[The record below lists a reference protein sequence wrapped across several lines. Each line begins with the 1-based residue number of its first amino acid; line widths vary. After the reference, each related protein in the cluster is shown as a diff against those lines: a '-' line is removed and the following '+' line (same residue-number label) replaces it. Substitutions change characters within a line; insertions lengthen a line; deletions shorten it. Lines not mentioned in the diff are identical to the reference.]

1 MMNMPPTSA
10 SAPPPASTPSSMP
23 TPTMPIA
30 TPTRL
35 AVLARCSPLSAK
47 ASRNVKIGAV
57 ATRIPVSDDE
67 MRSSPSP
74 ISVSGTA
81 TCTNASI
88 DDRAEAAA
96 KAAEDAA
103 LQRERHEHE
112 RGERG
117 PDRDDR
123 PGRHAVLQR
132 DLDEEVR
139 RAPERAEQEQQDERA
154 AGHRHQLTRWLPLVP
169 MKPA

>member
-1 MMNMPPTSA
+1 
-10 SAPPPASTPSSMP
+10 
-23 TPTMPIA
+23 MPIA

-81 TCTNASI
+81 TWTNASTTI
-88 DDRAEAAA
+88 GPKRPRRLPRTPRCAASGTSTS
-96 KAAEDAA
+96 AAS
-103 LQRERHEHE
+103 
-112 RGERG
+112 
-117 PDRDDR
+117 
-123 PGRHAVLQR
+123 AVRMETIAQGDTPSSSATLMNR
-132 DLDEEVR
+132 
-139 RAPERAEQEQQDERA
+139 
-154 AGHRHQLTRWLPLVP
+154 
-169 MKPA
+169 